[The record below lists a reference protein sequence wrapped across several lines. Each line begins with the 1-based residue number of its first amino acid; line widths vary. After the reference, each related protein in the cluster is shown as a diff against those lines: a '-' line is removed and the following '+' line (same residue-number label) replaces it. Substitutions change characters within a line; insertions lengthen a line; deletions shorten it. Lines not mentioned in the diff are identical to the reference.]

1 MVTFQPDLDGNLREL
16 NRRLIVVSRI
26 QRLSYWL
33 FLVSILLAGC
43 RYGLPS
49 AEVQDM
55 EQVEQGWE
63 TIVDS
68 EEAEFLKV
76 AVGHEQFMAALQDTS
91 NWQRRAAI
99 AQDTALRLQIHRL
112 DQEYEGA
119 KRRHIY
125 TLKRMR
131 TFLDDTKVW
140 LRRVAT
146 ESSARQVARRSWQ
159 ARTTTFKTLY
169 AQVTA
174 TRQGFAT
181 IEPHYSR
188 ITKLLPSLESLAPET
203 P

>member
-1 MVTFQPDLDGNLREL
+1 MSNFKRLR
-16 NRRLIVVSRI
+16 N
-26 QRLSYWL
+26 WL
-33 FLVSILLAGC
+33 FLVGIVLAGC
-43 RYGLPS
+43 RYGLPAS
-49 AEVQDM
+49 EVQGM

-63 TIVDS
+63 KIVDG
-68 EEAEFLKV
+68 EETEFLKV
-76 AVGHEQFMAALQDTS
+76 AVGHEQFMGALEDTS
-91 NWQRRAAI
+91 NWQRRQAI

-112 DQEYEGA
+112 DEEYEGA

-125 TLKRMR
+125 NMKRMR

-146 ESSARQVARRSWQ
+146 ESSARQLARRSWQ

-169 AQVTA
+169 AQVTS

-181 IEPHYSR
+181 IEPHYGR